1 VKVLVVGASG
11 LVGQHVVERL
21 RERGHTVTAVARTQ
35 RAGVDHGLDATTATV
50 ESWRPLLAGHDG
62 VVFAAGLD
70 DRDVPKRP
78 AYPVFY
84 AGNVAPVVNLLT
96 AAREQGLTRAVVL
109 GSYYTYFNR
118 THPEWDLPV
127 IHPYIRSRV
136 EQAREGRAAAG
147 PDLPVAVLELP
158 FVFGRAGDRLPNWA
172 GPLIK
177 WVRSKSPLL
186 APVGGSAATTATR
199 VAETTVEALEQASGA
214 DIPVVDENLTWA
226 DLIGRIATAAGNPR
240 PVRTLPSGVVRAG
253 LRLTGL
259 LQQVTGKQSGLVPAK
274 LADLLLRELF
284 IETAT
289 PRSVDA
295 AIAETVAP

>member
-1 VKVLVVGASG
+1 MGASG
-11 LVGQHVVERL
+11 LVGQHVVEQL
-21 RERGHTVTAVARTQ
+21 RTRGHTVTAVARSR
-35 RAGVDHGLDATTATV
+35 RAGIDHTLDATTSTV
-50 ESWRPLLAGHDG
+50 DSWRPLLAGHDG

-70 DRDVPKRP
+70 DRDVPNRP